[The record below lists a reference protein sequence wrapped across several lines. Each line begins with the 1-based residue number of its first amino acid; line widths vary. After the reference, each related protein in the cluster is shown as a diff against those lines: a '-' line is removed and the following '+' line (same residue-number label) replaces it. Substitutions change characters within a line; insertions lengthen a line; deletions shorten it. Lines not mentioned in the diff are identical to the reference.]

1 MSEGGCV
8 RKRESA
14 APLRGDLGPHR
25 RLSSWTS
32 GPKRLGQTTNPR
44 SRREGCGHGQVAA
57 VQGCSRSP
65 FLRRCHH
72 FSVDV
77 TLQWSCA
84 HPSSRRDS
92 CWVMC

>member
-8 RKRESA
+8 RKRESV
-14 APLRGDLGPHR
+14 APIRGDLGPHR
-25 RLSSWTS
+25 RLSLWTS

-44 SRREGCGHGQVAA
+44 SRREGCGHGRWPGTDRSLLSRA
-57 VQGCSRSP
+57 VVG
-65 FLRRCHH
+65 HH

-77 TLQWSCA
+77 TFQWSRA
-84 HPSSRRDS
+84 HPSSRRDL